1 MGVVLSV
8 LKFFFVS
15 DPNKKIE
22 ESKKRIENF
31 KSIQKTIMSNVK
43 NQTESHYHKT
53 AKENI
58 KTLNYQIQKEK
69 EKIASYK
76 KKLKA

>member
-1 MGVVLSV
+1 MGIVLTV
-8 LKFFFVS
+8 LKFFFVT
-15 DPNKKIE
+15 DPKKKIV

-31 KSIQKTIMSNVK
+31 KSIQKTIKSNVK

-58 KTLNYQIQKEK
+58 KTLDYQIQKEK
-69 EKIASYK
+69 ERIAFYK
-76 KKLKA
+76 KKL